1 MSLPPLPPD
10 DDPIDTEHLKDMPL
24 GDGPVEREASHA
36 LVELDGAVTEGRAP
50 IEAILELP

>member
-1 MSLPPLPPD
+1 MS
-10 DDPIDTEHLKDMPL
+10 L

-36 LVELDGAVTEGRAP
+36 LVELDGPVTEGRAP